1 MTNLETIQKIKLA
14 LRSGDQLEIAKKAGF
29 SKPWVNQILNC
40 KQRAANHQAQKTVI
54 EAALEVIEKR
64 RIRESRNAK
73 ENSEKVKAILG

>member
-14 LRSGDQLEIAKKAGF
+14 LRSGDQPEIAKKTGF

-40 KQRAANHQAQKTVI
+40 KKGAVNELAQKAVI
-54 EAALEVIEKR
+54 EAALEVISKR
-64 RIRESRNAK
+64 RTRETTNAK

>member
-14 LRSGDQLEIAKKAGF
+14 LRSGDQPEIAKKTGF

-40 KQRAANHQAQKTVI
+40 KKGAVNELAQKAVI
-54 EAALEVIEKR
+54 EAALEVISKR
-64 RIRESRNAK
+64 RTRETNNAK

>member
-14 LRSGDQLEIAKKAGF
+14 LRSGDQPEIAKKTGF

-40 KQRAANHQAQKTVI
+40 KKGAVNELAQKAVI
-54 EAALEVIEKR
+54 EAALEVISKR
-64 RIRESRNAK
+64 RTRETNSAK